1 MTHVTCML
9 TAKNRDQF
17 RNRTLGNG
25 CGLVNKIIE
34 QINKHMGQFD
44 PRKLLIISNVGGLDS
59 AIGLHLPIQFIS
71 VALHSGLKSLQ
82 SAGQSA
88 VSVLSHW
95 EYALLLF
102 IYDENRTKVH
112 NEIKETKDI

>member
-1 MTHVTCML
+1 M
-9 TAKNRDQF
+9 
-17 RNRTLGNG
+17 
-25 CGLVNKIIE
+25 
-34 QINKHMGQFD
+34 
-44 PRKLLIISNVGGLDS
+44 

-102 IYDENRTKVH
+102 IYDENKY